1 MLTEVLDDTYEMMV
15 GLEVHVELATQTKMF
30 CRCSSRFGDPPNTN
44 ICPIC
49 MGLPGTLPQAN
60 MEAVRLAV
68 RAALALNC
76 SLNLTSRFDRKHYF
90 YPDLPKG
97 YQISQFYIPLAQAGY
112 IEIDNPRK
120 KIRINRVHIEE
131 DAGKSIHAGDEIT
144 TASYSLLDFNRSG
157 VPLIEIVSEPDIA
170 SPDEARQYLEK
181 LQRTL
186 AFSAV
191 SDVKMEEGSVRVD
204 CNISVRPKGAEA
216 KGTPCEMKNLSSFR
230 AVTRALAYEF
240 ERQKEI
246 LAHGGKIQRQTRH
259 WDEVQEVTK
268 LLRLKQTSDDYR
280 YFPDPDL
287 PPLQLSQDFVDEVRR
302 SMPRLP
308 EEIIAYYTEDLGLP
322 RYDAEVLTL
331 DPAIS
336 AFFEECV
343 SLGGEPKTVSNWIM
357 VELLGY
363 MRNKGLSYD
372 SIPVSPQ
379 YFVSMLDLI
388 KEGVISGKIGKD
400 VLITMIETG
409 KEPKIIV
416 EEHGLQQISD
426 EESLSRI
433 VDEIISN
440 NQTVVE
446 EIKAG
451 KEKALGF
458 LVGQVMKVTKGK
470 ANPGKVNE
478 LLRQK
483 LSE

>member
-1 MLTEVLDDTYEMMV
+1 MTEVLDDTYEMMV

-191 SDVKMEEGSVRVD
+191 SDVKMEEGSMRVD

-363 MRNKGLSYD
+363 MKNKGLSYD

-416 EEHGLQQISD
+416 EERGLQQISD

>member
-1 MLTEVLDDTYEMMV
+1 
-15 GLEVHVELATQTKMF
+15 
-30 CRCSSRFGDPPNTN
+30 
-44 ICPIC
+44 

-191 SDVKMEEGSVRVD
+191 SDVKMEEGSMRVD

-416 EEHGLQQISD
+416 EERGLQQISD

-440 NQTVVE
+440 NQSVVE

>member
-1 MLTEVLDDTYEMMV
+1 MTEVLDDTYEMMV

-191 SDVKMEEGSVRVD
+191 SDVKMEEGSMRVD

>member
-191 SDVKMEEGSVRVD
+191 SDVKMEEGSMRVD

-363 MRNKGLSYD
+363 MKNKGLSYD

>member
-191 SDVKMEEGSVRVD
+191 SDVKMEEGSMRVD

-363 MRNKGLSYD
+363 MKNKGLSYD

-416 EEHGLQQISD
+416 EERGLQQISD

-440 NQTVVE
+440 NQSVVE

>member
-1 MLTEVLDDTYEMMV
+1 MTEVLDDTYEMMV

-191 SDVKMEEGSVRVD
+191 SDVKMEEGSMRVD

-478 LLRQK
+478 ILRQK

>member
-191 SDVKMEEGSVRVD
+191 SDVKMEEGSMRVD

-363 MRNKGLSYD
+363 MKNKGLSYD

-416 EEHGLQQISD
+416 EERGLQQISD

>member
-1 MLTEVLDDTYEMMV
+1 MTEVLDDTYEMMV

-191 SDVKMEEGSVRVD
+191 SDVKMEEGSMRVD

-363 MRNKGLSYD
+363 MKNKGLSYD

-416 EEHGLQQISD
+416 EERGLQQISD

-440 NQTVVE
+440 NQSVVE

>member
-1 MLTEVLDDTYEMMV
+1 MTEVLDDTYEMMV

-191 SDVKMEEGSVRVD
+191 SDVKMEEGSMRVD

-440 NQTVVE
+440 NQSVVE

>member
-363 MRNKGLSYD
+363 MKNKGLSYD

-379 YFVSMLDLI
+379 NFVSMLDLI

>member
-1 MLTEVLDDTYEMMV
+1 LTEVHDDTYEMMV
-15 GLEVHVELATQTKMF
+15 GLEVHVELATKTKMF

-49 MGLPGTLPQAN
+49 MGLGGSLPQPN
-60 MEAVRLAV
+60 MEAVKLAV

-76 SLNLTSRFDRKHYF
+76 SINLTSRFDRKHYF

-97 YQISQFYIPLAQAGY
+97 YQISQFYIPLAQGGY

-120 KIRINRVHIEE
+120 RIRINRVHIEE
-131 DAGKSIHAGDEIT
+131 DAGKSIHAGEEIT

-191 SDVKMEEGSVRVD
+191 SDVKMEEGSMRVD
-204 CNISVRPKGAEA
+204 CNISVRPRGAQVR
-216 KGTPCEMKNLSSFR
+216 GTPCEMKNLSSFR

-246 LAHGGKIQRQTRH
+246 LSQGGTIQRQTRH
-259 WDEVQEVTK
+259 WDEAQEITK
-268 LLRLKQTSDDYR
+268 LLRIKQTSEDYR

-287 PPLQLSQDFVDEVRR
+287 PPLQLTREFVDEVGRN
-302 SMPRLP
+302 MPRLP
-308 EEIIAYYTEDLGLP
+308 EEIVAYYVQELGLP

-331 DPAIS
+331 NPAIS
-336 AFFEECV
+336 AFFEGCIT
-343 SLGGEPKTVSNWIM
+343 LGGEPKMVSNWIM

-363 MRNKGLSYD
+363 MKNKGIPYD
-372 SIPVSPQ
+372 NIPVSPQ

-388 KEGVISGKIGKD
+388 EEGVISGKIAKD
-400 VLITMIETG
+400 VLVTMIETG
-409 KEPKIIV
+409 KEPKAIV
-416 EEHGLQQISD
+416 EEHGLEQISD
-426 EESLSRI
+426 DESLARI
-433 VDEIISN
+433 VDEVISK
-440 NQTVVE
+440 NQSVVE

-451 KEKALGF
+451 KDKALGF
-458 LVGQVMKVTKGK
+458 LVGQVMKITKGK

-478 LLRQK
+478 LLRQR
-483 LSE
+483 LSD

>member
-1 MLTEVLDDTYEMMV
+1 MLDDTYEMMV

-458 LVGQVMKVTKGK
+458 LVGQVMKITKGK